1 MRLLAIRRNN
11 CMGEIKMNSELII
24 ETIIEAL
31 KHMNSPR
38 FFKTERG
45 FQGRFA
51 CALYKIFD
59 AKKIFQDDTIIEEEY
74 QKRIDSHRTRL
85 RPDLIVHV
93 PVESSHSSSRTEN
106 NFVVF
111 AFKKQANEDRAKE
124 DFEKLHELFKK
135 LEYQLGIFINING
148 SPNIFLSKFSGNFK
162 NRIHEFC
169 ITQTN
174 GKNNILHAYFQND
187 KVLVDNVE

>member
-1 MRLLAIRRNN
+1 
-11 CMGEIKMNSELII
+11 MNSELII

-31 KHMNSPR
+31 KHMDSPR

-51 CALYKIFD
+51 CALYERF
-59 AKKIFQDDTIIEEEY
+59 
-74 QKRIDSHRTRL
+74 IDSHGTKL

-111 AFKKQANEDRAKE
+111 EFKRQANRDRAKE
-124 DFEKLHELFKK
+124 DFEKLNELFES
-135 LEYQLGIFINING
+135 LEYPLGIFINING
-148 SPNIFLSKFSGNFK
+148 CPNIFLNKYSGNFK

-169 ITQTN
+169 ITQIN

-187 KVLVDNVE
+187 KVITENVE

>member
-1 MRLLAIRRNN
+1 
-11 CMGEIKMNSELII
+11 MGEIKMDSELII

-31 KHMNSPR
+31 KHMDSPR

-45 FQGRFA
+45 FHGRFA
-51 CALYKIFD
+51 CTLHEIFD

-74 QKRIDSHRTRL
+74 QKRIVPHGTRL

-93 PVESSHSSSRTEN
+93 PVESSHSSSRTEK

-111 AFKKQANEDRAKE
+111 AFKRQANEDRVKQ
-124 DFEKLHELFKK
+124 DFKKPNELFENLK
-135 LEYQLGIFINING
+135 YQLGIFINING
-148 SPNIFLSKFSGNFK
+148 RSEIFLNKYSGLFK

-174 GKNNILHAYFQND
+174 DKLDILHAYFQND
-187 KVLVDNVE
+187 KVITENVE

>member
-1 MRLLAIRRNN
+1 
-11 CMGEIKMNSELII
+11 MNSELII

-31 KHMNSPR
+31 KHMDSPR

-59 AKKIFQDDTIIEEEY
+59 AKNIFQDDTIIEEEY
-74 QKRIDSHRTRL
+74 QKRIEHHGTKL
-85 RPDLIVHV
+85 RPDLIIHV
-93 PVESSHSSSRTEN
+93 PVESGHSNSRTEN

-111 AFKKQANEDRAKE
+111 EFKRQANEDRAKQDFKKLNE
-124 DFEKLHELFKK
+124 LFEKLK
-135 LEYQLGIFINING
+135 YPLGIFINING
-148 SPNIFLSKFSGNFK
+148 RSEIFLNKYSGLFK

-174 GKNNILHAYFQND
+174 DKLDILHAYFQNN
-187 KVLVDNVE
+187 KVITENAE

>member
-1 MRLLAIRRNN
+1 MD
-11 CMGEIKMNSELII
+11 SVLII

-31 KHMNSPR
+31 KNMDSPR

-51 CALYKIFD
+51 CALYERFD

-74 QKRIDSHRTRL
+74 QKRKGLHGTKL
-85 RPDLIVHV
+85 RPDLIVHI
-93 PVESSHSSSRTEN
+93 PVECSQASSRAEN
-106 NFVVF
+106 NFVIF
-111 AFKKQANEDRAKE
+111 EFKRRANEERVKE
-124 DFEKLHELFKK
+124 DFEKIDEIFENLA
-135 LEYQLGIFINING
+135 YPLGIFINING
-148 SPNIFLSKFSGNFK
+148 YPNIFLNKYSGNFI

-187 KVLVDNVE
+187 KVITENIE

>member
-1 MRLLAIRRNN
+1 MD
-11 CMGEIKMNSELII
+11 SELII
-24 ETIIEAL
+24 KVIIEAL
-31 KHMNSPR
+31 KHMDSPR

-59 AKKIFQDDTIIEEEY
+59 AKNIFQDDTIIEEEC
-74 QKRIDSHRTRL
+74 QKRIEPHGTKL

-93 PVESSHSSSRTEN
+93 PVESSHSCSRTEN

-111 AFKKQANEDRAKE
+111 AFKRQTNEDRAKE
-124 DFEKLHELFKK
+124 DFKKLNELFEKLG
-135 LEYQLGIFINING
+135 YPLGIFINING
-148 SPNIFLSKFSGNFK
+148 RSEIFLNKYSGLFK

-174 GKNNILHAYFQND
+174 DKLDILHAYFQNN
-187 KVLVDNVE
+187 KVITENVE

>member
-1 MRLLAIRRNN
+1 
-11 CMGEIKMNSELII
+11 MNSELII
-24 ETIIEAL
+24 ETVIEVL
-31 KHMNSPR
+31 KHMDSPR

-51 CALYKIFD
+51 CALYEIFD
-59 AKKIFQDDTIIEEEY
+59 AKNIFQDDTIIEEEY
-74 QKRIDSHRTRL
+74 QKRMGPHETKL

-93 PVESSHSSSRTEN
+93 PVESSYSNSRTEN

-111 AFKKQANEDRAKE
+111 EFKRQSNEDQAKK

-135 LEYQLGIFINING
+135 LDYPLGIFINING
-148 SPNIFLSKFSGNFK
+148 YPNIFLNKYSGNFK

-174 GKNNILHAYFQND
+174 GKNNILHAYFQNA
-187 KVLVDNVE
+187 KIITENVE

>member
-1 MRLLAIRRNN
+1 MD
-11 CMGEIKMNSELII
+11 SELII
-24 ETIIEAL
+24 ETIVEAL
-31 KHMNSPR
+31 KHMDSPR

-51 CALYKIFD
+51 CALYEIFD
-59 AKKIFQDDTIIEEEY
+59 AKKIFPDDTIIEEEY
-74 QKRIDSHRTRL
+74 QKRIRPHGTRL

-93 PVESSHSSSRTEN
+93 PVESGHSGSRIKN

-111 AFKKQANEDRAKE
+111 AFKRQANEYRAKE
-124 DFEKLHELFKK
+124 DFKKLNELFEKLK
-135 LEYQLGIFINING
+135 YPLGIFINING
-148 SPNIFLSKFSGNFK
+148 CPEVFLDKYSGSFK

-174 GKNNILHAYFQND
+174 NKLDILHAYFQDD
-187 KVLVDNVE
+187 KVITERVE

>member
-1 MRLLAIRRNN
+1 
-11 CMGEIKMNSELII
+11 MNSELII

-31 KHMNSPR
+31 KHMDSPR

-51 CALYKIFD
+51 CALYEIFD
-59 AKKIFQDDTIIEEEY
+59 AKNIFQDDTIIEEEY
-74 QKRIDSHRTRL
+74 QKRIDPHETKL

-106 NFVVF
+106 NFVAF
-111 AFKKQANEDRAKE
+111 AFKRQANENKAKQDFKKLNE
-124 DFEKLHELFKK
+124 LFEKLK
-135 LEYQLGIFINING
+135 YPLGIFINING
-148 SPNIFLSKFSGNFK
+148 GSEIFLYKYSGLFK

-169 ITQTN
+169 ITQIN
-174 GKNNILHAYFQND
+174 DKLEILHAYIQNN
-187 KVLVDNVE
+187 KVTTENVK

>member
-1 MRLLAIRRNN
+1 ME
-11 CMGEIKMNSELII
+11 EIKMDSELII
-24 ETIIEAL
+24 ETIVEAL
-31 KHMNSPR
+31 KHMDSPR

-51 CALYKIFD
+51 CALYGRFD

-74 QKRIDSHRTRL
+74 QKRIDPHETKL

-111 AFKKQANEDRAKE
+111 EFKRQANEYWAKE
-124 DFEKLHELFKK
+124 DFKKLNELFEKLK
-135 LEYQLGIFINING
+135 YPLGIFINING
-148 SPNIFLSKFSGNFK
+148 RSEIFLDKYSGLFK

-174 GKNNILHAYFQND
+174 DKINILHAYFQND
-187 KVLVDNVE
+187 KVIIDNVE

>member
-1 MRLLAIRRNN
+1 
-11 CMGEIKMNSELII
+11 MNSELII

-31 KHMNSPR
+31 KHMDSPR

-51 CALYKIFD
+51 CALYERFD

-74 QKRIDSHRTRL
+74 QKKIDLHGTKL

-111 AFKKQANEDRAKE
+111 AFKKQANKDRAKE
-124 DFEKLHELFKK
+124 DFEKLNELFEK
-135 LEYQLGIFINING
+135 LKYPLGIFINING
-148 SPNIFLSKFSGNFK
+148 RSEIFLNRYSGLFK
-162 NRIHEFC
+162 KIIHEFC
-169 ITQTN
+169 ITQIN

-187 KVLVDNVE
+187 KVITEKVE

>member
-1 MRLLAIRRNN
+1 MD
-11 CMGEIKMNSELII
+11 SELII
-24 ETIIEAL
+24 KIIIEAL
-31 KHMNSPR
+31 KHMDSPR

-59 AKKIFQDDTIIEEEY
+59 VKKIFQDDMIIEEEY
-74 QKRIDSHRTRL
+74 QKRIEPHGTKL

-93 PVESSHSSSRTEN
+93 PVESSHSCSRTEN

-111 AFKKQANEDRAKE
+111 AFKRQSNEDRAKE
-124 DFEKLHELFKK
+124 DFKKLNELFEKLG
-135 LEYQLGIFINING
+135 YPLGIFINING
-148 SPNIFLSKFSGNFK
+148 RSEIFLNKYSGLFK

-169 ITQTN
+169 ITQNN
-174 GKNNILHAYFQND
+174 GKNNIIHAYFQND
-187 KVLVDNVE
+187 RVITEIAE

>member
-1 MRLLAIRRNN
+1 M
-11 CMGEIKMNSELII
+11 EEVKMDLELII

-31 KHMNSPR
+31 KHMDSPR

-51 CALYKIFD
+51 CVLYKIFD
-59 AKKIFQDDTIIEEEY
+59 VKKIFQDDMIIEVEY
-74 QKRIDSHRTRL
+74 QKRIEPHGTKL

-93 PVESSHSSSRTEN
+93 PFESSHSSSRTEN
-106 NFVVF
+106 NFIVF
-111 AFKKQANEDRAKE
+111 AFKRQANEDRAKE
-124 DFEKLHELFKK
+124 DFEKLNELFEN
-135 LEYQLGIFINING
+135 LEYPLGIFINING
-148 SPNIFLSKFSGNFK
+148 YPNIFLNKYSGNFK

-187 KVLVDNVE
+187 KVITENVE